1 MLYESW
7 KQRMARAPKPKE
19 RLVDRALRELE
30 ERFVTLK
37 FAPGSQWTEATLSMW
52 LKIGRTPVR
61 EAVARMALD
70 GLVTVVKRAGIVVS
84 QVSIEEQLKIL
95 ETRRVLER
103 LVSASAALR
112 ANDEERV
119 ALRRMA
125 DDIDATAGT
134 DDVHAYL
141 HHHFEIKRYVAAV
154 ARNPYSA
161 RALRPLHT
169 FSQRFFFVHYREL
182 NNLRDVAPA
191 HAQLTRAI
199 AEGNASLA
207 ATRCDAVSDIAER
220 FTRELLMGRDRLAA

>member
-1 MLYESW
+1 MPRTTS
-7 KQRMARAPKPKE
+7 RSSRPKE
-19 RLVDRALRELE
+19 RLTDRAQRELE

-37 FAPGSQWTEATLSMW
+37 FAPGSQWTEASLSSW

-61 EAVARMALD
+61 EAVARMAFD

-84 QVSIEEQLKIL
+84 QVSIEEQMKVL
-95 ETRRVLER
+95 ETRRAIER

-112 ANDEERV
+112 ATDDERV
-119 ALRRMA
+119 TLRRMA
-125 DDIDATAGT
+125 DDIDATGGS
-134 DDVHAYL
+134 DDLYAYL

-169 FSQRFFFVHYREL
+169 FSQRFFYVHYREL

-199 AEGNASLA
+199 ADGDATLA
-207 ATRCDAVSDIAER
+207 ASRCDAVSDIAER
-220 FTRELLMGRDRLAA
+220 FTRDLLLGRTRLAA